1 MESACWYWK
10 TNNINKY
17 CDAQDIITMT
27 KRINGGT
34 IGLADRKKHY
44 AHALEVLGGTWEP
57 PKVVH
62 STVRKGSK
70 GETVKAV
77 QKALGISADG
87 DFGPGTEAAVVQWQK
102 SRGLVPDGIVGKATL
117 AAMGIK

>member
-1 MESACWYWK
+1 
-10 TNNINKY
+10 
-17 CDAQDIITMT
+17 MT

-57 PKVVH
+57 PKIVH

-77 QKALGISADG
+77 QAALGVTADG
-87 DFGPGTEAAVVQWQK
+87 DFGPGTEAAVMQWQ
-102 SRGLVPDGIVGKATL
+102 RRNGLVPDGIVGKATL